1 MKPVTR
7 VLPPGSVADRE
18 LTYVIMGARYRGKW
32 IFVRHRERLS
42 WELPAGHIE
51 AGEEPGHAARRE
63 LYEEAGV
70 LDTTL
75 NLISDYEVIDGSRK
89 AFGRFYRAEV
99 KELGP
104 LPDHEIEEIQLS
116 EELPQQLTY
125 PEVQSVLFS
134 LLSLP

>member
-7 VLPPGSVADRE
+7 VLPPGSVDDRE